1 MSTPGCCCIGGGLTL
16 CFARLEVSAEPDL
29 AVFLNQT
36 NESGSMPMSQARSE
50 QLDFI
55 RDLALE
61 AGKTLLDSIDQV
73 GTVSRKRATELVTDL
88 DGRVEE
94 KLLERLGRQFPD
106 DHILAEET
114 GEHRGSSG
122 RTWYI
127 DPLDGTTNYAHGL
140 PTFAV
145 SIACGTAEQLELACV
160 YAPYLDE
167 MYLARFG
174 GGAVLER
181 PFHQSSRSLNVSR
194 TKNIEDALLAMG
206 FPYVRDENV
215 DLMTGLVTDFLKSGC
230 HGVRRAGSAAVDLAH
245 VAAGKLDGYWE
256 LNLRPWDSA
265 AGTLIVREAGGLVS
279 GFDGISQCMHYQSVL
294 AASPLLHGAM
304 LSVVQAGLKKER
316 T

>member
-1 MSTPGCCCIGGGLTL
+1 
-16 CFARLEVSAEPDL
+16 
-29 AVFLNQT
+29 
-36 NESGSMPMSQARSE
+36 MSQAPSQ
-50 QLDFI
+50 QLDLI
-55 RDLALE
+55 RILALE
-61 AGKTLLDSIDQV
+61 AGKTLLDSMGQV

-88 DGRVEE
+88 DGKVEE
-94 KLLERLGRQFPD
+94 KLLESLGKYFPD

-114 GEHRGSSG
+114 GARKGQSG

-140 PTFAV
+140 PTYAV

-167 MYLARFG
+167 MYLAQHG
-174 GGAVLER
+174 AGAVLQR
-181 PFHQSSRSLNVSR
+181 PVHGTSQLLEVSGID
-194 TKNIEDALLAMG
+194 NIEDALLATG

-215 DLMTGLVTDFLKSGC
+215 EMMTGLVADFLKARC

-256 LNLRPWDSA
+256 VNLRPWDSA

-279 GFDGISQCMHYQSVL
+279 GFDGLSKTMHFESVL
-294 AASPLLHGAM
+294 AASKSLHKIM
-304 LSVVQAGLKKER
+304 LPFIQTALMKER
-316 T
+316 S